1 MGNPESG
8 LFWVEVESAIALVKH
23 LWNVLEDDVKLRWK
37 GWKDAIGDAVASLFH
52 ELPPRITALAS
63 ANVCD
68 EQKEVVDIA
77 ICKPENNAAAAAIF
91 RGMKATLKA
100 KR

>member
-8 LFWVEVESAIALVKH
+8 LFSVEAAIALVKH

-77 ICKPENNAAAAAIF
+77 ICKPENAGAAIF